1 MRRLRRPLHEAMHN
15 SEMTLD
21 TQIVSHIL
29 ALIRSEGWPAGTHL
43 PAQMLADKLRVSR
56 SPINEALAHLHQK
69 GLLERER
76 YRGYFIS
83 EGLLDSNALERT
95 AAQAPLDPVSQAY
108 FQIAEDRLK
117 GTLAQEVSESQL
129 KGQYG
134 LTSTQ
139 LQSILSR
146 ISQEGWIQKKP
157 GYGWE
162 FSSMLTTPD
171 SLLQSYRLRLALE
184 PAALLE
190 PHYKLDPQVLA
201 RCRAAE
207 QHLLAGGI
215 ETDSAEQLH
224 ERGVYFHES
233 LVRASGNAF
242 FIDTIERVNRVRRLL
257 SYRSMRD
264 RKRYKEHCLQHL
276 EILDL
281 IESEKIGEAAQA
293 MREHLQITLANLS
306 KIFDVSK
313 QG

>member
-1 MRRLRRPLHEAMHN
+1 MHN

-21 TQIVSHIL
+21 KQIVSQIL
-29 ALIRSEGWPAGTHL
+29 ALIQSEGWPAGTHL

-56 SPINEALAHLHQK
+56 SPINEALAYLHQK
-69 GLLERER
+69 GWLERER
-76 YRGYFIS
+76 YRGYFVS
-83 EGLLDSNALERT
+83 PTLLGSKELHT
-95 AAQAPLDPVSQAY
+95 TVSQAALDPISQAY
-108 FQIAEDRLK
+108 FQMAEDRLK
-117 GTLAQEVSESQL
+117 GALATQVSESEL
-129 KGQYG
+129 KLRYG

-139 LQSILSR
+139 LQSILGR
-146 ISQEGWIQKKP
+146 IAQEGWIVKKP

-207 QHLLAGGI
+207 QHLLSGGI

-264 RKRYKEHCLQHL
+264 RKRYREHCLQHL
-276 EILDL
+276 QILDL
-281 IESEKIGEAAQA
+281 IASQKQEEAAQS
-293 MREHLQITLANLS
+293 MREHLQATLTNLG
-306 KIFDVSK
+306 KISDLLK
-313 QG
+313 RD